1 MIKFLNVL
9 FLIPII
15 IIGCKNTDIDDK
27 KVSQSINSLYMNIFS
42 NEGKKLLSINSPHS
56 YYEKDKNTYNL
67 KETKIYLFNDNES
80 EYIITA
86 DNSRLSNNNKLL
98 ELNGNVL
105 VKSQI
110 KQDDNLHSN
119 SFTWNIEN
127 SKFLLVGNVK
137 FFNNSI
143 TLSSNKAI
151 LNKTNNIIEFFNPVK
166 YVIKGN
172 QNNDKY
178 EINSENAYYNIN
190 TETVSFR
197 AKDKRV
203 RSIIY
208 F

>member
-119 SFTWNIEN
+119 SFTWNIDN
-127 SKFLLVGNVK
+127 SNFLLVGNVK
-137 FFNNSI
+137 FQNNFI
-143 TLSSNKAI
+143 TLSSKKAI
-151 LNKTNNIIEFFNPVK
+151 LNKTNNVIEFFNPVTYK
-166 YVIKGN
+166 V
-172 QNNDKY
+172 NNKSNDSGY
-178 EINSENAYYNIN
+178 EVKSQNAYYNIVTKSVIFN
-190 TETVSFR
+190 SKEE
-197 AKDKRV
+197 RV
-203 RSIIY
+203 RSKIY

>member
-42 NEGKKLLSINSPHS
+42 NEGKKLLSI
-56 YYEKDKNTYNL
+56 NTYNL

-127 SKFLLVGNVK
+127 SNFLLVGNVK
-137 FFNNSI
+137 FQNNFI
-143 TLSSNKAI
+143 TLSSKKAI
-151 LNKTNNIIEFFNPVK
+151 LNKTINVIEFFNPVTYK
-166 YVIKGN
+166 VNNK
-172 QNNDKY
+172 NNDSGY
-178 EINSENAYYNIN
+178 EVKSQNAYYNIDTKSVIFN
-190 TETVSFR
+190 SKEE
-197 AKDKRV
+197 RV
-203 RSIIY
+203 RSKIY